1 MSISLNYSPA
11 IPKQELDIRSF
22 TNDQQTTVICEKP
35 CIVKKE
41 LSLFT
46 LKKLENI
53 ICETLLTSTS
63 IQSKQENLIS
73 TLKGI
78 NLNQYTWQNYIFF
91 SNNYLYTRNLVL
103 ENELFELI
111 IICWEK
117 NVNSPIHDHPSDGCW
132 FVGIQGQISEEKY
145 IKNEDSS
152 FKLVSRSELHE
163 GDIAYMHDFMGYH
176 SVGNPSYEDKA
187 ITLHIYS
194 PPVRRCNIVMENR
207 CMVEKELK
215 YFSKYGKIVNN

>member
-1 MSISLNYSPA
+1 MSISLNHIPA
-11 IPKQELDIRSF
+11 IPKEDLDTRSL
-22 TNDQQTTVICEKP
+22 TNDQLTTAVCEKP
-35 CIVKKE
+35 NIVKKE
-41 LSLFT
+41 LTSFT
-46 LKKLENI
+46 LKTLENI
-53 ICETLLTSTS
+53 IYQTLLTSTS

-73 TLKGI
+73 ILKEI
-78 NLNQYTWQNYIFF
+78 NLNQYTWENYIFF
-91 SNNYLYTRNLVL
+91 SSKYLYTRNLVI

-145 IKNEDSS
+145 IRNEDSS
-152 FKLVSRSELHE
+152 FNLTSQSVLHE
-163 GDIAYMHDFMGYH
+163 GYIAYMHDFMGYH
-176 SVGNPSYEDKA
+176 SVGNPSLEDKA

-207 CMVEKELK
+207 CMVEKKLN